1 MSKGKEQSK
10 EERQR
15 KMTNQEI
22 TETNYKNLKGS
33 IADLAKMLK
42 DIEANNSE
50 IKDLHLVTF
59 LCEELA
65 K

>member
-1 MSKGKEQSK
+1 
-10 EERQR
+10 
-15 KMTNQEI
+15 MTNQEI